1 MPRLS
6 FSFERMIEP
15 TSVQAFLEEYF
26 EKKPLLL
33 RRKSPEHF
41 RDLLTLA
48 DVDRVIT
55 TMQLE
60 HPQIEATSARR
71 DNLHTEDYT
80 YPSGLIDVVRLYKEF
95 EDGATIIL
103 PQLHNHVPRLA
114 HLCRSM
120 ERELSY
126 RFQTNVYMTP
136 GGESQGFRTHY
147 DNHDVFVLQVEGV
160 KQWKVY
166 GTPVELPYR
175 GQGFNPAD
183 GHEVGDVSMEFELH
197 PGDLLYLPRGVMH
210 DAYTTDGLSLHITLG
225 VLTSSWT
232 DLLVEGIARVGLTDP
247 EFRRSLPPGFAHEDF
262 DRVRAR
268 ETFAALMKKV
278 AESADFD
285 VLLQHFA
292 ADLRST
298 RHPLLEGQMMQVAR
312 AHDLSADSRVGCR
325 PDLLY
330 AVELGDETLTLSVY
344 GNEISLP
351 AHAETALRF
360 ALDTAEYRVGEIPG
374 DLDEAGQLVLVRR
387 LVREGLVEIF
397 D

>member
-1 MPRLS
+1 
-6 FSFERMIEP
+6 MIEP
-15 TSVQAFLEEYF
+15 TSVETFLEEYF
-26 EKKPLLL
+26 EKQPLLL
-33 RRKSPEHF
+33 KRNSPEHF
-41 RDLLTLA
+41 RDLLTLEV
-48 DVDRVIT
+48 VDRVIT

-60 HPQIEATSARR
+60 YPQIEATSARR
-71 DNLHTEDYT
+71 DDLRTEDYT

-103 PQLHNHVPRLA
+103 PQLHNHVPSLA

-126 RFQTNVYMTP
+126 RFQTNIYMTP

-147 DNHDVFVLQVEGV
+147 DNHDVFVLQVAGV

-175 GQGFNPAD
+175 GQGFDPAD
-183 GHEVGDVSMEFELH
+183 GHEVGDVSMEFELE
-197 PGDLLYLPRGVMH
+197 PGDMLYIPRGVMH

-225 VLTSSWT
+225 VLTPSWT
-232 DLLVEGIARVGLTDP
+232 DLLVEGIARVGLADP
-247 EFRRSLPPGFAHEDF
+247 EFRRSLPPGFAHEGF
-262 DRVRAR
+262 DRARAR
-268 ETFAALMKKV
+268 EIFVGLMKKV
-278 AESADFD
+278 AQSADFD
-285 VLLQHFA
+285 VLLDHFA
-292 ADLRST
+292 EDLLST
-298 RHPLLEGQMMQVAR
+298 RHPLLEGQMIQVAR
-312 AHDLSADSRVGCR
+312 SHELSVDSRVGCR

-330 AVELGDETLTLSVY
+330 RVRVGEETLALTVY

-351 AHAETALRF
+351 AHAEQALRF
-360 ALDTAEYRVGEIPG
+360 ALDTAEYRVAEIAG
-374 DLDEAGQLVLVRR
+374 DLDDAGKLVLVRR